1 MRRILSTAALLAAFL
16 ISASCGVTRLPAGGT
31 LGGRLHCTAPEFL
44 KPSDKVAII
53 APAYYTPMEN
63 VTGAAGV
70 LQSWGYEP
78 VVGANVG
85 KKVAGQYAGTVEER
99 AADLRWA
106 LEDPEIKAIICT
118 RGGYG
123 TIHLIDHFKAED
135 FSRHPKWLVGYSDI
149 TTLLEMENCSGVMGI
164 HGTMGNTIAKGV
176 EDTTC
181 LTLKNL
187 LAGKVPQYNL
197 PAHQQNRYGQ
207 ATGVLVGGNICTFV
221 PNLDTWADATSR
233 DGIILFIEEVG
244 EAMHNIDRL
253 FNMLRMR
260 GVLERCN
267 GIILGQFTGCDS
279 EFDYGSV
286 EAMLNTYLKDY
297 NIPVLCGFPAG
308 HDDPNLPLIMGAP
321 VTIKVTPEGSEIRFN
336 L

>member
-1 MRRILSTAALLAAFL
+1 MKRILHTAALLAAFL

-31 LGGRLHCTAPEFL
+31 LGGSLNCKAPVFL
-44 KPSDKVAII
+44 KRGDKVAII
-53 APAYYTPMEN
+53 APAYFTPMEN
-63 VTGAAGV
+63 VTGAVEV
-70 LQSWGYEP
+70 LRSWGYEP

-85 KKVAGQYAGTVEER
+85 KMEAGLYGGTVEER

-106 LEDPEIKAIICT
+106 LENPEIKAIICT

-135 FSRHPKWLVGYSDI
+135 FRKYPKWMVGYSDI
-149 TTLLEMENCSGVMGI
+149 TTLLEMENCSGVMAI
-164 HGTMGNTIAKGV
+164 HGTMGNTIAQGV
-176 EDTTC
+176 ADTTC
-181 LTLKNL
+181 RTLKNL
-187 LAGKVPQYNL
+187 LSGKVPQYDL
-197 PAHQQNRYGQ
+197 PAHPQNRPGM

-244 EAMHNIDRL
+244 ESMHNVDRL

-260 GVLERCN
+260 GVLDRCK
-267 GIILGQFTGCDS
+267 GIILGQFTGCGK
-279 EFDYGSV
+279 EFDYGSI

-297 NIPVLCGFPAG
+297 DIPVLCGFPAG
-308 HDDPNLPLIMGAP
+308 HGDPNLPLIMGAP
-321 VTIKVTPEGSEIRFN
+321 VTINVTAEGSTIRFN

>member
-1 MRRILSTAALLAAFL
+1 MKRFFRIAASLAAFL

-31 LGGRLHCTAPEFL
+31 LGGTLGCKAPSFL
-44 KPSDKVAII
+44 NQGDKVAII

-63 VTGAAGV
+63 VTGAADV
-70 LQSWGYEP
+70 LRSWGYEP
-78 VVGANVG
+78 VIGANVG
-85 KKVAGQYAGTVEER
+85 KIVAGKYAGTAEER
-99 AADLRWA
+99 AADLRQA
-106 LEDPEIKAIICT
+106 LENPEIKAIICT

-123 TIHLIDHFKAED
+123 TIHLIDCFKPED
-135 FSRHPKWLVGYSDI
+135 FRKHPKWLVGYSDI
-149 TTLLEMENCSGVMGI
+149 TTLLEMENCSGIMAI
-164 HGTMGNTIAKGV
+164 HGTMGNTIAQGV
-176 EDTTC
+176 ADTTC
-181 LTLKNL
+181 LTLKEL
-187 LAGKVPQYNL
+187 LAGRVPQYDL
-197 PAHQQNRYGQ
+197 PAHPENRPGK

-221 PNLDTWADATSR
+221 PNLDTWADVTSR

-244 EAMHNIDRL
+244 ESMHNVDRL

-260 GVLERCN
+260 GVLDRCK

-297 NIPVLCGFPAG
+297 DIPVLCGFPAG
-308 HDDPNLPLIMGAP
+308 HGTPNLPLIMGAT
-321 VTIKVTPEGSEIRFN
+321 VTISVAPQGSSIRFG